1 MLALDGIKV
10 LDLSRVLAGPWCTQT
25 LADLGADVW
34 KVESPNGGDDTR
46 TWMPPAINGE
56 STYYLCCNR
65 SKRSIAVNFRDPE
78 GQRII
83 REMAEKADVV
93 VENFRKGALERFG
106 LGYEDLRK
114 VNPRLIYCSVSGYGR
129 TGARA
134 DEAGYD
140 FAIQAE
146 SGLMSITGEVDGE
159 PMKLGV
165 AICDI
170 VSGMNAVQGVLA
182 ALIAREKTGEGQHI
196 DIALLDSAINL
207 LGNVASGHLATG
219 NNPKRY
225 GNAHA
230 SVAPYQVFPSSDGN
244 FVLAVGNDGQFRSL
258 CAAVIKRPD
267 LAADE
272 RFSSAQG
279 RATNREQLASI
290 LSEIFRTDTKVN
302 WFNAL
307 KAAGVPAGQIRTVP
321 EVFAAPETEER
332 NLFAVVDDPRHGKLK
347 IPNSALK
354 LNGTPTRAPTT
365 PPRLGENTNELLHE
379 VLGVSDD
386 EIAALRAR
394 GAVA

>member
-1 MLALDGIKV
+1 MLALEGIKV

-46 TWMPPAINGE
+46 SWMPPEINGE

-65 SKRSIAVNFRDPE
+65 SKRSIAVNFRDPD

-83 REMAEKADVV
+83 REMAAKADVL
-93 VENFRKGALERFG
+93 VENFRKGALDKFG

-114 VNPRLIYCSVSGYGR
+114 INPRLIYCSISGYGR
-129 TGARA
+129 TGQRSE
-134 DEAGYD
+134 EAGYD

-182 ALIAREKTGEGQHI
+182 ALIAREKTGEGQHV

-207 LGNVASGHLATG
+207 LANVASGHLATG
-219 NNPKRY
+219 NEPKRY

-258 CAAVIKRPD
+258 CEVVIKRPD
-267 LAADE
+267 LLEDE
-272 RFSSAQG
+272 RFVTAKG
-279 RATNREQLASI
+279 RATHREELAAI
-290 LSEIFRTDTKVN
+290 LSEIFRTDTKLN

-321 EVFAAPETEER
+321 EVFAAPEVKER
-332 NLFAVVDDPRHGKLK
+332 ELYAVVDDPKHGKLK
-347 IPNSALK
+347 IPFTPLK
-354 LNGTPTRAPTT
+354 LSGTPARKPTT
-365 PPRLGENTNELLHE
+365 PPRLGENTGELLQE
-379 VLGVSDD
+379 VLGISEE
-386 EIAALRAR
+386 EIARLRAK